1 VTVSEVGTNRGTRR
15 VLHPAGDLDLLT
27 VDDLR
32 AVLSD
37 AISSSRSDILID
49 LTEVDHVDIVALSS
63 ILAAADTL
71 REQGRAL
78 HVSAARADLR
88 RVCALLRADDIL
100 LG

>member
-1 VTVSEVGTNRGTRR
+1 VTVSEVRANRGTQR
-15 VLHPAGDLDLLT
+15 VLHPSGDLDLLT
-27 VDDLR
+27 VDALR
-32 AVLSD
+32 STLSD
-37 AISSSRSDILID
+37 AISSSEADIVID
-49 LTEVDHVDIVALSS
+49 LTQVDHVDIVALSS

-78 HVSAARADLR
+78 HVSAARQDLR

>member
-1 VTVSEVGTNRGTRR
+1 VTVSEVRANAGTRR
-15 VLHPAGDLDLLT
+15 VLHPSGDLDLLT
-27 VDDLR
+27 VDSLR
-32 AVLSD
+32 STLSD
-37 AISSSRSDILID
+37 AISASDSDILID
-49 LTEVDHVDIVALSS
+49 LTEVEHVDIVALSS

-78 HVSAARADLR
+78 HVSAARKDLR